1 MIQNVRIAR
10 PVSNLTHAVDMYKRG
25 LGLTELDRF
34 ENHDGFDGVMLEQA
48 GSGFHFEFTHC
59 RTSPIKPSPT
69 PEDLVVFYVP
79 TSKAWRDRC
88 EAMLKAG
95 FTEVTS
101 YNPYW
106 DQRGRTFEDPDGY
119 RVVIQQ
125 ASWKEKSIKS

>member
-10 PVSNLTHAVDMYKRG
+10 PASDLTRAVEMYTRG
-25 LGLTELDRF
+25 LGLTEIGRF
-34 ENHDGFDGVMLEQA
+34 ENHDGFDGVILEQA
-48 GSGFHFEFTHC
+48 GRGFHFEFTHC
-59 RTSPIKPSPT
+59 RTRPIKPSPR

-79 TSKAWRDRC
+79 SSNDWQDRC

-95 FTEVTS
+95 FVEVTS

-106 DQRGRTFEDPDGY
+106 DQRGRTFEDPDSY

-125 ASWKEKSIKS
+125 TSWKAKSTVS

>member
-10 PVSNLTHAVDMYKRG
+10 PVSNLARAVEMYTRG
-25 LGLTELDRF
+25 LGLTEIGRF
-34 ENHDGFDGVMLEQA
+34 ENHGGFDGVMLEQA
-48 GSGFHFEFTHC
+48 GRGFHFEFTHC

-79 TSKAWRDRC
+79 SSNSWRDRC

-95 FTEVTS
+95 FAEVTP

-106 DQRGRTFEDPDGY
+106 EQRGRTFEDPDGY

-125 ASWKEKSIKS
+125 APWKKKSTAS